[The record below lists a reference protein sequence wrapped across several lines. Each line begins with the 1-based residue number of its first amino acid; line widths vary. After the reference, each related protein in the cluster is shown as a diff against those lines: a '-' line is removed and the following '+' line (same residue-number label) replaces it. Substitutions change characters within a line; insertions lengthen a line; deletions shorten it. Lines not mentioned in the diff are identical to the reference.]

1 MPLPLLLSLRATLP
15 MVLARLLVLLRCWRQ
30 LRELQFVFMD
40 SVDVMEMRDGTGVI
54 MLSGGTMV
62 MEREWTVAR

>member
-1 MPLPLLLSLRATLP
+1 